1 MTPIRCGFP
10 ACTAALVSL
19 VAVGCVFTP
28 PPPLPEELAAQN
40 AEQAARAASVQ
51 SGEAYDPD
59 AEDPR
64 FAPGVE
70 PELGMSSEEM
80 KAYAAAQGD
89 PAGGDFGLEEALA
102 GVDPGRELW
111 ARLEMSGGTLEC
123 RLLPEYAP
131 RTVANF
137 VGLAR
142 GVRPSRDPD
151 TGQWEGRPYYDGTE
165 FHRVIEGFM
174 IQGGD
179 PTGTGR
185 GNAGYVIP
193 DEFAPALRHDGPG
206 MLSMANR
213 GPGTGSAQFF
223 ITLGPTPHL
232 DDKHTIFG
240 HCTDD
245 DSIALAEAIAAT
257 RGPGD
262 RPMEPQVIERVVIE
276 SR

>member
-1 MTPIRCGFP
+1 
-10 ACTAALVSL
+10 
-19 VAVGCVFTP
+19 VFTP
-28 PPPLPEELAAQN
+28 PPPLPEELAAQE
-40 AEQAARAASVQ
+40 AEQAARAASVNA
-51 SGEAYDPD
+51 GEAFDPD
-59 AEDPR
+59 ADDPR

-70 PELGMSSEEM
+70 PELGMSFEEM
-80 KAYAAAQGD
+80 QAYAKAQGD
-89 PAGGDFGLEEALA
+89 PAGGDFGLEEATEGL
-102 GVDPGRELW
+102 DPGSELW
-111 ARLEMSGGTLEC
+111 VRLEMQQGDLEC
-123 RLLPEYAP
+123 QLLPEIAP

-151 TGQWEGRPYYDGTE
+151 TGEWEARPYYDGTQ

-179 PTGTGR
+179 PSGTGT

-193 DEFAPALRHDGPG
+193 DEFSDAVRHDRPG

-223 ITLGPTPHL
+223 ITLAPTPHL

-240 HCTDD
+240 RCTEET
-245 DSIALAEAIAAT
+245 IARAEAIAAT
-257 RGPGD
+257 RGPAD
-262 RPMEPQVIERVVIE
+262 RPLEPQIVERAVIE